1 MGQHER
7 NIQGL
12 QQAAKIKQAN
22 TKQRAEKTL
31 EEMIKQN
38 EAITFSGVAR
48 KAGVSTAWLYRQESI
63 CQRIQTLRPHNLLP
77 QPSKVAASQQMK
89 AIYATLKKRLK
100 VVEAENLELKKQ
112 LEVLYGV
119 LHKND
124 KNK

>member
-1 MGQHER
+1 MRFLLRPSTHAFR
-7 NIQGL
+7 GL
-12 QQAAKIKQAN
+12 LDFAL
-22 TKQRAEKTL
+22 RAL
-31 EEMIKQN
+31 LVS
-38 EAITFSGVAR
+38 F
-48 KAGVSTAWLYRQESI
+48 AGVSTAWLYRQVNI
-63 CQRIQTLRPHNLLP
+63 CQRIQTLRPDNLLP

-119 LHKND
+119 LHKNEND